1 MVQYRKKIDDVQLH
15 INMLSETI
23 MQGKVFEITLQSDI
37 TVV

>member
-15 INMLSETI
+15 INMHSETI
-23 MQGKVFEITLQSDI
+23 MQGNVFEITLQSDI